1 MMPTRVVSGQ
11 GISNGRALCWTLSVL
26 TTPARKT
33 NMSDSVSAGYW
44 RQIQSQFQTIERQAA
59 QIEVMRCYIANKR
72 GEEVEIPEEL
82 K

>member
-1 MMPTRVVSGQ
+1 MMPTRAASGLV
-11 GISNGRALCWTLSVL
+11 ISNEPGPCWMRWALTISSQ
-26 TTPARKT
+26 KT
-33 NMSDSVSAGYW
+33 NMSDFVSEGYW

-59 QIEVMRCYIANKR
+59 QIDVMRCYIANKR

>member
-1 MMPTRVVSGQ
+1 
-11 GISNGRALCWTLSVL
+11 
-26 TTPARKT
+26 
-33 NMSDSVSAGYW
+33 MSDSVSAGYW